1 MGKLL
6 QIRVS
11 AWTFSE
17 REVEN
22 TWPSLWELVWGKG
35 GDAIPKKGVLELAQA
50 VFDAVRAG
58 LISDEQAT
66 SLKEKAEQAEAL
78 RLKIADTLAAR
89 DPKGADTLSY
99 ELEDCLDALED
110 IARKFC

>member
-11 AWTFSE
+11 ASTFSE
-17 REVEN
+17 DEVKKV
-22 TWPSLWELVWGKG
+22 WPALWELVWGDG
-35 GDAIPKKGVLELAQA
+35 GDAIPRKGVMELAQA

-58 LISDEQAT
+58 LIPKERRDP
-66 SLKEKAEQAEAL
+66 LREKAEQAEAL
-78 RLKIADTLAAR
+78 RFKLQDALAAR
-89 DPKGADTLSY
+89 QPREADAISY

-110 IARKFC
+110 IARDF

>member
-1 MGKLL
+1 MGRLL

-17 REVEN
+17 AEVEEA
-22 TWPSLWELVWGKG
+22 WPSLWGLVWGEG

-58 LISDEQAT
+58 LIDDD
-66 SLKEKAEQAEAL
+66 KADPLRQLADQAENL
-78 RLKIADTLAAR
+78 RFKIEDALAAR
-89 DPKGADTLSY
+89 QPAEADRLTY
-99 ELEDCLDALED
+99 DLEDCLDALED
-110 IARKFC
+110 IAKDF

>member
-17 REVEN
+17 DEVQK
-22 TWPSLWELVWGKG
+22 TWPGLWDLVWGEG

-58 LISDEQAT
+58 LIS
-66 SLKEKAEQAEAL
+66 SEKAELLREKAEEAEDL
-78 RLKIADTLAAR
+78 RFKIEAALAAR
-89 DPKGADTLSY
+89 DPKGADKLTY
-99 ELEDCLDALED
+99 DLEDCLDSLQD
-110 IARKFC
+110 ISKKF

>member
-1 MGKLL
+1 MGKVL

-17 REVEN
+17 DEVKS
-22 TWPSLWELVWGKG
+22 TWPALWKLVWGEG

-58 LISDEQAT
+58 LIPP
-66 SLKEKAEQAEAL
+66 EQAEPLRDKAEEAEEL
-78 RLKIADTLAAR
+78 RLKIEAALAAR
-89 DPKGADTLSY
+89 DPKGADGLTY
-99 ELEDCLDALED
+99 DLEDSLAALED
-110 IARKFC
+110 IAVKI